1 MTENFNIQ
9 NKLVIPEQVKP
20 ALKTV
25 GHPSNNI
32 KEEKNT
38 VQSIHSAEKEKS
50 EKIADASSANKLE
63 ETAEEKEASEQAL
76 DSAVKQLNSYV
87 QSINRNLEFNI
98 DNDSG
103 KTVVKVIDAE
113 TDELIRQIPN
123 EEALIIARQLDTGLD
138 DDTQESK
145 LFLIRAKA

>member
-1 MTENFNIQ
+1 MTENINIQ
-9 NKLVIPEQVKP
+9 NKMVIPEQVTP
-20 ALKTV
+20 TLKIS
-25 GHPSNNI
+25 HPSNNS

-38 VQSIHSAEKEKS
+38 VQLIAATRSKKPEKEIENS
-50 EKIADASSANKLE
+50 NTDKIE

>member
-1 MTENFNIQ
+1 MTENINIQ
-9 NKLVIPEQVKP
+9 NKLVMPELVKP
-20 ALKTV
+20 ASKVV
-25 GHPSNNI
+25 GHPSNKI

-38 VQSIHSAEKEKS
+38 VQPIHSAEKEKS
-50 EKIADASSANKLE
+50 EKITDASNKNKIE

>member
-1 MTENFNIQ
+1 MTENINIQ
-9 NKLVIPEQVKP
+9 NKLVMPELVKP
-20 ALKTV
+20 ASKAV
-25 GHPSNNI
+25 GHPSNKI

-38 VQSIHSAEKEKS
+38 VQPIHSAEKEKS
-50 EKIADASSANKLE
+50 EKITDASNKNKIE